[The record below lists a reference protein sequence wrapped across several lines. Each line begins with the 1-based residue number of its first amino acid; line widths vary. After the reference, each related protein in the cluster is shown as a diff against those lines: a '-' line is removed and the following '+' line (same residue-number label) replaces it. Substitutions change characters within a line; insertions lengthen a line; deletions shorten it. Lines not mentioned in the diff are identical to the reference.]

1 MTIFTETFCN
11 REYNNRD
18 MIPEFA
24 DILASWRSR
33 AQSARE
39 TAAGRYDLAY
49 GSGPRERLDLFPAA
63 EPDAPL
69 LVFIHGGYWRSLDK
83 DHFSWVAPPFV
94 ARGISVAVLNYDLA
108 PAASLQTITLK
119 VLRAIE
125 WLYRNAGAHGADP
138 RRLFVAGHSAGGHLG
153 AMAMAALWPIWDPDL
168 PVDLVKGG
176 ILVSGLYDLAPLVQA
191 SFLNVDLK
199 LDAHS
204 ADQLS
209 PAWIPPAC
217 RAPLIT
223 AVGAL
228 ESSEFKR
235 QNALLGERWATF
247 LRQDV
252 PLPGR
257 HHLSAIEALA
267 EPGHPL
273 FEAAAALCLGR

>member
-1 MTIFTETFCN
+1 
-11 REYNNRD
+11 
-18 MIPEFA
+18 
-24 DILASWRSR
+24 
-33 AQSARE
+33 
-39 TAAGRYDLAY
+39 
-49 GSGPRERLDLFPAA
+49 
-63 EPDAPL
+63 
-69 LVFIHGGYWRSLDK
+69 
-83 DHFSWVAPPFV
+83 
-94 ARGISVAVLNYDLA
+94 
-108 PAASLQTITLK
+108 
-119 VLRAIE
+119 
-125 WLYRNAGAHGADP
+125 
-138 RRLFVAGHSAGGHLG
+138 
-153 AMAMAALWPIWDPDL
+153 MAMAALWPIWDPDL
-168 PVDLVKGG
+168 QVDLVKGG

-223 AVGAL
+223 AVGEQ

-235 QNALLGERWATF
+235 QNVLLGERWGAF